1 MTDPG
6 LCGHCR
12 HCRLVDSGRAVFYLC
27 ERARD
32 DRRYPKYPPI
42 PVRACPG
49 YDARHP
55 SGDGPEEMS

>member
-1 MTDPG
+1 M
-6 LCGHCR
+6 
-12 HCRLVDSGRAVFYLC
+12 FYLC

-32 DRRYPKYPPI
+32 DRHYPKYPPI
-42 PVRACPG
+42 PVRVCPG